1 MKRAREEFF
10 EGSGPTNA
18 ISVYGRHQPKL
29 ATTATER
36 LRLVEPRLQ
45 SLVERA
51 YRNSAPAAKVVEML
65 EEFLVASLHQR
76 STETLNDKWWSN
88 LLLEAPT
95 ILHRQ
100 DRFIMQFFFPSV
112 TPTGGFHRL
121 LLHAIA
127 QFHGLKPVAKMVY
140 SPEKARALI
149 VSGGLH
155 GSDTFR
161 LVDVLKDM
169 E

>member
-10 EGSGPTNA
+10 EGAGPSNV
-18 ISVYGRHQPKL
+18 VYCREQKPV
-29 ATTATER
+29 TTAADR
-36 LRLVEPRLQ
+36 LRLVEPRLR

-65 EEFLVASLHQR
+65 EEFLVSSLRQR
-76 STETLNDKWWSN
+76 SPESLDGAWWND

-100 DRFIMQFFFPSV
+100 DKFIMQFFFPGS

-121 LLHAIA
+121 LLHAIVL
-127 QFHGLKPVAKMVY
+127 FHGLVPTAKMVN

-149 VSGGLH
+149 VSGRLQET
-155 GSDTFR
+155 DTFR